1 MIPKKIN
8 IRITKNNNYGLFI
21 TSLVMFT
28 ISKKK
33 ILFVII
39 FNEFFLKILQ
49 LNILIIINNIN
60 FGS

>member
-21 TSLVMFT
+21 TSLVMCT

-39 FNEFFLKILQ
+39 FNEFLKILK
-49 LNILIIINNIN
+49 N
-60 FGS
+60 FAIKYSHNYQRY

>member
-8 IRITKNNNYGLFI
+8 IRITRNNNYGLFI
-21 TSLVMFT
+21 TSLVMCT

-39 FNEFFLKILQ
+39 FNEFLKILK
-49 LNILIIINNIN
+49 N
-60 FGS
+60 FAIKYSHNYQ

>member
-39 FNEFFLKILQ
+39 FNEFLKIL
-49 LNILIIINNIN
+49 LKNFAINYSHNYQRY
-60 FGS
+60 

>member
-21 TSLVMFT
+21 TSLVMCT

-39 FNEFFLKILQ
+39 FNEFLKIL
-49 LNILIIINNIN
+49 LKNFAINYSHNYQRY
-60 FGS
+60 

>member
-21 TSLVMFT
+21 TTLVMFT

-39 FNEFFLKILQ
+39 FNEFLKIL
-49 LNILIIINNIN
+49 LKNFAINYSHNYQRY
-60 FGS
+60 

>member
-21 TSLVMFT
+21 TTLVMFT

-39 FNEFFLKILQ
+39 FNEFLKILK
-49 LNILIIINNIN
+49 N
-60 FGS
+60 FAIKYSHNYQRY

>member
-39 FNEFFLKILQ
+39 FNEFLKILK
-49 LNILIIINNIN
+49 N
-60 FGS
+60 FAIKYSHNYQ

>member
-39 FNEFFLKILQ
+39 FNEFLKILK
-49 LNILIIINNIN
+49 N
-60 FGS
+60 FAIKYSHNYQRY

>member
-8 IRITKNNNYGLFI
+8 IRITRNNNYGLFI

-39 FNEFFLKILQ
+39 FNEFLKIL
-49 LNILIIINNIN
+49 LKNFAINYSHNYQRY
-60 FGS
+60 

>member
-21 TSLVMFT
+21 TSLVMCT

-39 FNEFFLKILQ
+39 FNEFLKIL
-49 LNILIIINNIN
+49 LKN
-60 FGS
+60 FAIKYSHNYQQY

>member
-8 IRITKNNNYGLFI
+8 IRITRNNNYGLFI
-21 TSLVMFT
+21 TSLVMCT

-39 FNEFFLKILQ
+39 FNEFLKILK
-49 LNILIIINNIN
+49 N
-60 FGS
+60 FAIKYSHNYQRY

>member
-39 FNEFFLKILQ
+39 FNEFLKIL
-49 LNILIIINNIN
+49 LKN
-60 FGS
+60 FTIKYSHNYQRY